1 MMNELTDLNAKLVK
15 IFNDVKWVE
24 ERNLS
29 QSNFA
34 DLNLRD
40 MHTIEAISVDENQ
53 TVSQVAHTMC
63 LSPGSMTKIID
74 KLVELLYVTRMPSK
88 TDRRITHLGL
98 TEKGQAI
105 FLEHLHFHQNLVLA
119 LTRDMDEQ
127 EIKMLMQGVSNV
139 QNFLNR
145 K

>member
-1 MMNELTDLNAKLVK
+1 MMNELADLNAKLVK
-15 IFNDVKWVE
+15 IFNDVRWVE

-34 DLNLRD
+34 DLSLRD
-40 MHTIEAISVDENQ
+40 MHTIEAISLDENQ

-74 KLVELLYVTRMPSK
+74 KLVALLYVKRMPSK
-88 TDRRITHLGL
+88 IDRRITHLGL
-98 TEKGQAI
+98 TEKGQQL
-105 FLEHLHFHQNLVLA
+105 FLEHLHFHQAMVQA
-119 LTRDMDEQ
+119 LTREMSDR
-127 EIKMLMQGVSNV
+127 EIDALIQGIINV
-139 QNFLNR
+139 QKFLNR